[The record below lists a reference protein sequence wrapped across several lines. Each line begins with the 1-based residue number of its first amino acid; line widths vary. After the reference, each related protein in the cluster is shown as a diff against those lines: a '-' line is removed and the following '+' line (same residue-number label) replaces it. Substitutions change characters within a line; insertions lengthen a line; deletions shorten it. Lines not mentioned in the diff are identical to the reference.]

1 MKPLTD
7 TLITLINEHS
17 IDILQHEQR
26 LKAMLADLLP
36 HDKQMRF
43 LLELSLRAQIPQKL
57 IAQQNETRLG
67 WEAQIKSLK
76 HYFKDEYFIEDK
88 AVESVFDCW
97 VEVFPRKRQKAVA
110 PKLGNLNAK
119 SKIKNIDPITWHNW
133 HKFAFKQNSNWQPFF
148 EKSKITNYQSFFK
161 DIGIIKNS
169 NNTGSYP
176 KLLLPLSLQNEVEKQ
191 PPLELPEKL
200 RYFQTRFQH
209 TKEDFEI
216 INRLSNQKSY
226 KELNDYCE
234 KRGIN
239 DFDKKKRKEKE
250 VYEKREQ
257 ERNNILNINADKTKT
272 FSLEQFI
279 KFGSVLGLE
288 LDQPV
293 EPINPNK
300 PKKSTIETTF
310 EKDAS
315 SITIN
320 AVFVLSAVIS
330 TIIFAFIEKNDGLEW
345 FLLIYAIFVFFAFVV
360 FAVDSVFKENFWV
373 AKYQKTLSYSKEEIE
388 KRDKTEQVYY
398 EERLTYYNNVLLP
411 SYNDEF
417 TKYKNKISQQEK
429 DLNEAF
435 PLIARQMWLHA
446 MYSNYINFNS
456 GTPKETSV
464 GIQKLVARL
473 ALLYPQ
479 ILKVG
484 LKFPDSLQTAILLHI
499 NNRVII
505 NIEVDEPYNRVTRQE
520 TNFIGS
526 DSEKRDIICSEKNL
540 FVLRFTESQ
549 VTYALSECVSI
560 VQELVMFTQ
569 SANTQHLLNIREVS
583 KSIEVLCWT
592 KEVARLMAMYEE

>member
-7 TLITLINEHS
+7 TLKTLISEHS
-17 IDILQHEQR
+17 IDILQQEQR

-36 HDKQMRF
+36 NDKQMRF

-57 IAQQNETRLG
+57 IAQQNETRVG
-67 WEAQIKSLK
+67 WEANIKSLK
-76 HYFKDEYFIEDK
+76 HYFKDEYFLEDK
-88 AVESVFDCW
+88 AVNSVFDCW
-97 VEVFPRKRQKAVA
+97 VEVLPRKRQKAVA
-110 PKLGNLNAK
+110 PKLGNLNTK

-148 EKSKITNYQSFFK
+148 EKSNITNYQSFFR

-191 PPLELPEKL
+191 PPLALPEEDISSIKSLKL
-200 RYFQTRFQH
+200 MFFKNDSFKTQQELD
-209 TKEDFEI
+209 K
-216 INRLSNQKSY
+216 Y
-226 KELNDYCE
+226 KKQQEAKE
-234 KRGIN
+234 KRN
-239 DFDKKKRKEKE
+239 
-250 VYEKREQ
+250 Q
-257 ERNNILNINADKTKT
+257 ERKRIESINADKTKT

-288 LDQPV
+288 LNQPV
-293 EPINPNK
+293 EPINPKK

-310 EKDAS
+310 EKDVS
-315 SITIN
+315 SITFNGIL
-320 AVFVLSAVIS
+320 FISAVIC
-330 TIIFAFIEKNDGLEW
+330 TIIFAFVEKNDGLEW
-345 FLLIYAIFVFFAFVV
+345 FLLIYAIFVFLYSFGVE
-360 FAVDSVFKENFWV
+360 SVFEENFWV
-373 AKYQKTLSYSKEEIE
+373 AKYQKTISYSKEEIE

-398 EERLTYYNNVLLP
+398 EERISHYNNVLIP
-411 SYNDEF
+411 SYNDEL
-417 TKYKNKISQQEK
+417 TKYKNKISQQIT
-429 DLNEAF
+429 DLNETF
-435 PLIARQMWLHA
+435 PLIARQMWLQA

-456 GTPKETSV
+456 GTPKDTSITV
-464 GIQKLVARL
+464 QKLVARL
-473 ALLYPQ
+473 ELLYPK

-484 LKFPDSLQTAILLHI
+484 LKFPDFLQTAILLHI

-505 NIEVDEPYNRVTRQE
+505 NIEVDEPYNRDTRQE
-520 TNFIGS
+520 MNFIGS
-526 DSEKRDIICSEKNL
+526 DSEKRDVICSENNL

-560 VQELVMFTQ
+560 VQELVLFTQ

-592 KEVARLMAMYEE
+592 KEEAKLMALNED